1 MAKRSS
7 LGSMM
12 RKKLTDI
19 TNLQTAKA
27 ISKDEN
33 PPEDCP
39 TDKDYIDQ
47 LMRERMTLMRLV
59 SERNKIVELSG
70 AELQKLRISLQKL
83 QQQNLNLAQSNSRM
97 LAELNLGREK
107 VRLSITECRYY
118 VCEVLTSHKDFF
130 LCQYQVKTLQ
140 HELLCKDALLK
151 AKNLEIEVKAEK
163 CQNTESQVSKLKEVD
178 EAALHKADN
187 YGEPCNDNKRRVTRS
202 RSMGPSTACPKVE
215 NKEKVENKRRCLR
228 RQSARFRSQTE
239 NLFEIEDVKFPVSRT
254 PDNPM
259 HNSGPTPL
267 ISCTSKEEK
276 ENCAPRRSSVGRP
289 PRKAA
294 VKVHSY
300 KEVPLNVKLRRA
312 E

>member
-27 ISKDEN
+27 ISQDEK

-59 SERNKIVELSG
+59 PERNKIVELSG

-107 VRLSITECRYY
+107 V
-118 VCEVLTSHKDFF
+118 
-130 LCQYQVKTLQ
+130 KTLQ

-151 AKNLEIEVKAEK
+151 AKNLEIEGKAEK
-163 CQNTESQVSKLKEVD
+163 CQNTESQVSQLKEVD

-187 YGEPCNDNKRRVTRS
+187 DGEPCNDNKRRVTRS

-294 VKVHSY
+294 EKVHSY

-312 E
+312 G

>member
-27 ISKDEN
+27 ISKDEK

-107 VRLSITECRYY
+107 V
-118 VCEVLTSHKDFF
+118 
-130 LCQYQVKTLQ
+130 
-140 HELLCKDALLK
+140 
-151 AKNLEIEVKAEK
+151 KAEK

-187 YGEPCNDNKRRVTRS
+187 DGEPCNDNKRRVTRS

-254 PDNPM
+254 PDKM

-267 ISCTSKEEK
+267 ISCASKEEK
-276 ENCAPRRSSVGRP
+276 ENCAPRRSSVGRR

-294 VKVHSY
+294 EKVHSY

>member
-1 MAKRSS
+1 MILLGPMRRAVFDWAKRFNIIQ
-7 LGSMM
+7 G
-12 RKKLTDI
+12 I
-19 TNLQTAKA
+19 A
-27 ISKDEN
+27 
-33 PPEDCP
+33 
-39 TDKDYIDQ
+39 
-47 LMRERMTLMRLV
+47 RELV
-59 SERNKIVELSG
+59 YLPHDSCFK
-70 AELQKLRISLQKL
+70 
-83 QQQNLNLAQSNSRM
+83 
-97 LAELNLGREK
+97 ELNLGREK
-107 VRLSITECRYY
+107 
-118 VCEVLTSHKDFF
+118 
-130 LCQYQVKTLQ
+130 VKTLQ

>member
-107 VRLSITECRYY
+107 
-118 VCEVLTSHKDFF
+118 
-130 LCQYQVKTLQ
+130 VKTLQ

>member
-27 ISKDEN
+27 ISKDEK

-107 VRLSITECRYY
+107 V
-118 VCEVLTSHKDFF
+118 
-130 LCQYQVKTLQ
+130 KTLQ

-163 CQNTESQVSKLKEVD
+163 CQNTESQLKEVD

>member
-27 ISKDEN
+27 ISQDEK
-33 PPEDCP
+33 PPVDCP

-107 VRLSITECRYY
+107 V
-118 VCEVLTSHKDFF
+118 
-130 LCQYQVKTLQ
+130 KTLQ

-151 AKNLEIEVKAEK
+151 AKNLEIEGKAEK
-163 CQNTESQVSKLKEVD
+163 CQNTESQVSQLKEVD

-187 YGEPCNDNKRRVTRS
+187 DGEPCNDNKRRITRS

-276 ENCAPRRSSVGRP
+276 ENCAPRRSSVGRK

-294 VKVHSY
+294 EKVHSY

-312 E
+312 G